1 MKLVLLLMF
10 FLSACVS
17 VLSLLVLILNE
28 QKETISGEN
37 CSSPIESEHNEK
49 DQNENEDG
57 MTTNESGM

>member
-1 MKLVLLLMF
+1 MF

-28 QKETISGEN
+28 RKETISGEN
-37 CSSPIESEHNEK
+37 CSSPVESEHNEK